1 MVKACH
7 KAGIEVVVEMPFTPE
22 ILPQMAIEC
31 LKYYMLEYHI
41 DGFVLNPYNA
51 PWESMK
57 QDPLLKGIKL
67 IQKDD
72 GFQNVMRR
80 F

>member
-1 MVKACH
+1 
-7 KAGIEVVVEMPFTPE
+7 
-22 ILPQMAIEC
+22 
-31 LKYYMLEYHI
+31 MLEYHI
-41 DGFVLNPYNA
+41 ERFELNPYNA

-57 QDPLLKGIKL
+57 QEPLLKGIKL

-80 F
+80 FLKGDEGMIPDVTWAI